1 MGRILGWLF
10 VLLGACFAGADLVFP
25 PPGGFAL
32 RALGQWWFFIHP
44 DSLQL
49 VQPAIERHVAPFL
62 WDPVILSI
70 LQAPAAVLFAG
81 LGACLLLLAARRA
94 G

>member
-10 VLLGACFAGADLVFP
+10 LVIGGGFAAADLLFP
-25 PPGGFAL
+25 APGGFTL

-49 VQPAIERHVAPFL
+49 AQPAIERHVAPFL
-62 WDPVILSI
+62 WDPVLLSV
-70 LQAPAAVLFAG
+70 LQVPAAALFAV
-81 LGACLLLLAARRA
+81 LGAALLLWTGRRP